1 MNGYGLSA
9 GRRGRRRILRRPTI
23 CNNRPDRRRL
33 WRRYPGLV
41 ARYGDVPSKRA
52 VPKNGQQLGV
62 AVPKIEHPGAQ
73 TRVGIGLRER
83 QICRRILRN
92 DAVWP

>member
-1 MNGYGLSA
+1 MG
-9 GRRGRRRILRRPTI
+9 
-23 CNNRPDRRRL
+23 CRL
-33 WRRYPGLV
+33 DVEEGDEFCADQPFVIIGQIGDAFGGVTRASF